1 MGDRS
6 EKQDW
11 AFIDG
16 VWGGGVGFGGAVD
29 CRKFFTL
36 DLRKR
41 LAGGSGV
48 SGAGGERSRGEGGSG
63 GVEALLWIWG
73 AERVFA
79 VYSAVSFGAGK
90 IGKKRIG

>member
-16 VWGGGVGFGGAVD
+16 VWGGGVGFGGAGD
-29 CRKFFTL
+29 YRKFFTF

-41 LAGGSGV
+41 L
-48 SGAGGERSRGEGGSG
+48 EGGSRLSGADG
-63 GVEALLWIWG
+63 GGWRKKRGAGYLEAIFWVWG

-79 VYSAVSFGAGK
+79 VCSDVSFEAGK
-90 IGKKRIG
+90 SGKKV

>member
-6 EKQDW
+6 EKQDR
-11 AFIDG
+11 AFVDG
-16 VWGGGVGFGGAVD
+16 VRGGGISFGGAVD
-29 CRKFFTL
+29 CRKFFTF

-48 SGAGGERSRGEGGSG
+48 SGAHGGGWRKKRGAGYL
-63 GVEALLWIWG
+63 EAIFWVWW

-79 VYSAVSFGAGK
+79 VLQIVNREQDGDV
-90 IGKKRIG
+90 